1 MAAGGPVSWWGK
13 NRDKNFAAGASRDPD
28 RAPIKA
34 NFKITMDDSLMM
46 MMMMYFGDDFHPI
59 FYALEENEAFDEQLT
74 TLVNDVSIDI

>member
-34 NFKITMDDSLMM
+34 NFKITMDDS
-46 MMMMYFGDDFHPI
+46 MYFGDDFDPI
-59 FYALEENEAFDEQLT
+59 FYALEENEAFEDQFT
-74 TLVNDVSIDI
+74 TAVNDVSVDI